1 GNDGTV
7 GPERRAD
14 VAVEPTVV
22 AALLAGCGRVGLE
35 PRQARESLGV
45 RGRGRAGP
53 AAAIVQG
60 HARPGSRAAVAHSR
74 HPHHALFHA
83 DPRVHPEIRDL
94 HDRGWLAL
102 RPRLSVYGVGDRK
115 SVV

>member
-1 GNDGTV
+1 
-7 GPERRAD
+7 
-14 VAVEPTVV
+14 AVEPTVV
-22 AALLAGCGRVGLE
+22 AALVAGCGRVGLE

-83 DPRVHPEIRDL
+83 DPRVPPEIRDL
-94 HDRGWLAL
+94 DERGWLAL
-102 RPRLSVYGVGDRK
+102 RPPPSLSAPGGGPWR
-115 SVV
+115 